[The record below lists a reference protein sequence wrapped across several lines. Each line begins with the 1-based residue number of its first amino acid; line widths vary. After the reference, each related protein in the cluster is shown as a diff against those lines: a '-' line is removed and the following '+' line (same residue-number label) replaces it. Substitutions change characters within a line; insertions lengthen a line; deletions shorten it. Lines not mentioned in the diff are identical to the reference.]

1 MAPKKAM
8 NPSTEDGD
16 EHRSRSGH
24 RPASSSK
31 LQSTPTSTAATKT
44 SSKPP
49 HSSSSSRQPKLSLD
63 LPMRP
68 SAPPPKPL
76 DPRQA
81 QELRDHKAKLE
92 EDARRKKEAES
103 TAWMR
108 RTHYDPETGEQRK
121 PKSTGS
127 SSSDSPIRRVETPP
141 ELPPNWTAEEKANY
155 ERLAREGVKVA
166 VFEQHRLDQE
176 KIIRHKDYMTVAWD
190 GCKNIDI
197 PWHRFKVRPS
207 SVSFRPIISNCSTC
221 G

>member
-1 MAPKKAM
+1 MGPKTPMKT
-8 NPSTEDGD
+8 STEDDG
-16 EHRSRSGH
+16 HRSRSGH
-24 RPASSSK
+24 RPTTLSRPA
-31 LQSTPTSTAATKT
+31 
-44 SSKPP
+44 
-49 HSSSSSRQPKLSLD
+49 HSSSSSRQPKLSLE
-63 LPMRP
+63 LPLRT
-68 SAPPPKPL
+68 SAAVAKPL

-92 EDARRKKEAES
+92 DDARRKKEAES

-108 RTHYDPETGEQRK
+108 RTRYNPDTGEHKK

-141 ELPPNWTAEEKANY
+141 EFPPNWTAEEKANY

-176 KIIRHKDYMTVAWD
+176 KVIRHKDYMTVAWD

-207 SVSFRPIISNCSTC
+207 SVSLRLIIPEKSTSVDHDLY
-221 G
+221 